1 MTHLATDLTVDSAA
15 PVELFTFTIPGTSI
29 AWRYCTDT
37 EPWTFAPDTWI
48 PEAIERSTVSRKL
61 DETSSPMQVMVGDEN
76 PFALA
81 LLAGLTVRPVNV
93 LVEQFHRTDAGLER
107 IVIFTGYASGVT
119 FEGAKATITCLPRLA
134 VADRRRVPWQ
144 TYQATCNWQWGSA
157 GCGVD
162 REAFKRGPY
171 SLGPTAQ
178 VGSTLTI
185 PGVHVTGDLSN
196 GWVQRVADGDTRFIA
211 QNIGGEL
218 VLEYPFRN
226 IAPETEQ
233 FAVYPGCRRTEAD
246 CATRYN
252 NLPNYLGWSR
262 LPSQNPFER
271 SAFYLS
277 TAPATTPPVGTTADL
292 GGGYTLTLAP
302 QKARFAVPG
311 RYGGNAL
318 TTVAIGA
325 STTGALTLGATPFPG
340 RFVAPNP
347 CPVAVTNDL
356 DVWFDSTGVAGG
368 SLGFNQPGVSFQL
381 GTGWDTWRP
390 LTSDVGA
397 TFIAWAQSNA
407 STSGGATVEVYRLGT
422 VHLRIRRR
430 STGLV
435 LAEGDMSIGI
445 SARVG
450 TTSSSAWGGYPPGW

>member
-1 MTHLATDLTVDSAA
+1 MTHLATELTVDSAA
-15 PVELFTFTIPGTSI
+15 PVELFTFTIPGTTL

-37 EPWTFAPDTWI
+37 QPWTFGPNTWV
-48 PEAIERSTVSRKL
+48 PEAIERSAVSRKL

-81 LLAGLTVRPVNV
+81 LLAGLTVRPVAV

-107 IVIFTGYASGVT
+107 IVIFTGNAAGVT

-157 GCGVD
+157 QCGVNK
-162 REAFKRGPY
+162 ETYKLGPY
-171 SLGPTAQ
+171 TLGPAAQ
-178 VGSTLTI
+178 VGTNLII
-185 PGVHVTGDLSN
+185 PGVHTTGDLSN
-196 GWVQRVADGDTRFIA
+196 GWVHRLADDDTRFIE

-226 IAPETEQ
+226 ISPAGEQ
-233 FAVYPGCRRTEAD
+233 FAVYPGCRRTETD

-262 LPSQNPFER
+262 LPAQNPFER

-277 TAPATTPPVGTTADL
+277 TAAAPTPPVGTTADL

-302 QKARFAVPG
+302 QKARLTVPG
-311 RYGGNAL
+311 SYGGNVL
-318 TTVAIGA
+318 TTVAVSA
-325 STTGALTLGATPFPG
+325 SITGVLSLGAAPFAG
-340 RFVAPNP
+340 RFVSPNP
-347 CPVAVTNDL
+347 CPSAVTSDL

-368 SLGFNQPGVSFQL
+368 SLGFGGPGMSFQL
-381 GTGWDTWRP
+381 GTGWDAWRP
-390 LTSDVGA
+390 LTSTVEA
-397 TFIAWAQSNA
+397 TFIAWAQSNP
-407 STSGGATVEVYRLGT
+407 STGGGAMRRATRMT
-422 VHLRIRRR
+422 NVHVRIRRR

-435 LAEGDMSIGI
+435 LAEGDLNIGVL
-445 SARVG
+445 AMVG
-450 TTSSSAWGGYPPGW
+450 TTSSDADPGLPVGW